1 MLNFK
6 RPAIDLNNTFRAFR
20 YYNYRLYFSG
30 QTVSLVGTWMQR
42 IAMSW
47 LIYRLTNS
55 AFLLGFLGFL
65 SSLPLLVVMP
75 FAGVIV
81 DKSSRYQIV
90 LWAQILSALQAF
102 VLWILVVLTRIKIW
116 QLIAL
121 SLFLGIVNAFD
132 MPARQAFVPEL
143 ILNKDDLISAIAL
156 NSAIVNIARLIGP
169 TLAGVL
175 ISAFGEATCFL
186 INAISYLAVIGA
198 LLAMKLQ
205 NKVIKA
211 ERPNLLKDLA
221 EGFNYTFRFM
231 PIRAIILL
239 LGIISIMGMSYAV
252 LMPIFAK
259 EVLGGGPKTLGIL
272 MGAVGVG
279 ALLGVGIV
287 AQRKNA
293 RGLEDI
299 IPVAAIVL
307 GLSLIAFAFS
317 KNLYL
322 SLILMVFTGL
332 GMMVQMSCSNTL
344 VQTIV
349 DDKIRGRVM
358 SFYMLAFMGTTP
370 LGSLLAGSLAHRLGA
385 PTTVIIAGGISLLS
399 AFWFIQNLPR
409 IRKLI
414 QATL

>member
-30 QTVSLVGTWMQR
+30 QTVSLAGTWMQR

-186 INAISYLAVIGA
+186 INAISYMAVIGA

-259 EVLGGGPKTLGIL
+259 EVLGGGPKTLGLL

>member
-1 MLNFK
+1 MNFK